1 MFKSVSHIPIM
12 HDVLH
17 KRSAWMADLLPLLF
31 LLFYILGLIAIHLPL
46 LCRPVIIRISSFGWR
61 PVEHNTELN
70 PEFI

>member
-1 MFKSVSHIPIM
+1 M

-31 LLFYILGLIAIHLPL
+31 LLFYILGLNANPFAAFMSSGPL
-46 LCRPVIIRISSFGWR
+46 SEFHPFGWR
-61 PVEHNTELN
+61 PVEHKNTELN